1 MAKVGVWFLNK
12 LWKNRCRVLY
22 KDSRDKDPYRQN
34 LLWKL
39 EWFQTEKIEVRGRH
53 KDILRRTINEID
65 NIETATLRHR
75 IALLVKSSEDKKRMT
90 KVLHQLT
97 LMNFG
102 FTVER

>member
-1 MAKVGVWFLNK
+1 MTREPDGIDGELKVQCNTKMVQSISPEEIYKCIHCNK
-12 LWKNRCRVLY
+12 L
-22 KDSRDKDPYRQN
+22 
-34 LLWKL
+34 
-39 EWFQTEKIEVRGRH
+39 
-53 KDILRRTINEID
+53 

-75 IALLVKSSEDKKRMT
+75 IALLVKSAEDKKRMT